1 MVNYDTE
8 RGVRLTYKYVE
19 QDKQK
24 EWIMKQKKIA
34 VTENISKHF
43 KIAGH
48 SCNEE
53 R

>member
-24 EWIMKQKKIA
+24 EKIMRKKIT